1 MKRIVIIYKD
11 NYVGAIALYSKLRK
25 EIAETTALVRHNISV
40 NSYAYF
46 EDGSKLYMFNFDDM
60 MREGWKQS
68 GDVVYVDKELAHFV
82 YGGLELGDQIVWF

>member
-11 NYVGAIALYSKLRK
+11 NYVGAIALFTRLRR
-25 EIAETTALVRHNISV
+25 EMAETADIVRNSISV

-46 EDGSKLYMFNFDDM
+46 NDNSKLYMFNFNDM
-60 MREGWKQS
+60 VREGWKQS